1 MRSYACVHGAAVQLL
16 AQPEASA
23 GKHEVWV
30 ACFLVQQTR
39 YFFSHGQYSPV
50 MASSVRRAA
59 AASGVRA
66 TSIHWISTRLFL
78 SPRRSFHALPLI
90 LRSIPFGSK
99 TAAFTSPI
107 HASRTRS
114 WLQKHS
120 QKQAAPAP
128 KGGAETAPP
137 SPRGPHANAAAAT
150 RGGFDT
156 RYSCKEDPPYVQRG
170 GGGRGAPKQQ
180 QKLAMKIS
188 NPGQAAMLSSC
199 VASTSLP
206 ITRDHSSGFTPLSTR
221 GGGTWAIIG
230 LANSTPVPTLQNPVF
245 LYGMT
250 SLVNP

>member
-120 QKQAAPAP
+120 QKQAAP
-128 KGGAETAPP
+128 
-137 SPRGPHANAAAAT
+137 
-150 RGGFDT
+150 
-156 RYSCKEDPPYVQRG
+156 
-170 GGGRGAPKQQ
+170 KQQ